1 MRIESFSHEAALLTL
16 PPVVSAL
23 RVRFAGS
30 EGRGRFQIVFCNNR
44 ARPIHGGEMERSS
57 VEAAVQRW
65 LDANLPAWASGRE
78 GTGSIWIDLTSG
90 EARLVPDAAG

>member
-1 MRIESFSHEAALLTL
+1 MRIESFANEAALLTL
-16 PPVVSAL
+16 PPVVSGL

-30 EGRGRFQIVFCNNR
+30 EGRGRFQITFCNSR
-44 ARPIHGGEMERSS
+44 ARPIAGGELERLH

-65 LDANLPAWASGRE
+65 LDATLPAWASGRE
-78 GTGSIWIDLTSG
+78 GAGAIWIDLTSG

>member
-1 MRIESFSHEAALLTL
+1 MRIESLAHEEALLTL
-16 PPVVSAL
+16 PPIVSGL
-23 RVRFAGS
+23 KVHYTGG

-44 ARPIHGGEMERSS
+44 ARPIPGGELDRPR

-78 GTGSIWIDLTSG
+78 GSGALWIDLTSG
-90 EARLVPDAAG
+90 ETRLVPERAG